1 VSHRTNT
8 VHNIIKTA
16 SKLFENV
23 TCLGITV
30 ANQVYVREE
39 VTRSVR

>member
-1 VSHRTNT
+1 MVQ
-8 VHNIIKTA
+8 NITKTA
-16 SKLFENV
+16 SKLFKNV

-30 ANQVYVREE
+30 ANQAYICEE